1 MKKYK
6 SFPPYLANGKTT
18 FPGTKNKA
26 GVYQIF
32 ESGKLVYIGFSGF
45 NLYRTLYRHFEK
57 WNHRSQPVVTYENK
71 MKRFN
76 YTVRVTIC
84 TALQAEKLERL
95 LIKKYKPRDN
105 SNQFELY
112 ELTPSDL
119 RVFEVFKG
127 EELQSLPDN
136 PTF

>member
-1 MKKYK
+1 
-6 SFPPYLANGKTT
+6 
-18 FPGTKNKA
+18 
-26 GVYQIF
+26 
-32 ESGKLVYIGFSGF
+32 
-45 NLYRTLYRHFEK
+45 
-57 WNHRSQPVVTYENK
+57 